1 MCYNKA
7 KACSHVMMKDGI
19 TVMKRTILAS
29 GSPRRKELLEQIGM
43 EFIVI
48 TSEADEH
55 TDITDPEQYVIYLS
69 GIKAEAVHNK
79 IQESN
84 IDDIV
89 SDKEWQQDIKEG
101 DYAGLCAFQGCYG
114 MVAVTKRNGRYYVVM
129 KEMPDVKHGTPKDIE
144 EMERECIPV
153 ENTKIHLKIEA
164 NFQKMKDETVFYFD
178 DGQGFKQ
185 IGIRKKLYFKLDH
198 FSGCRF
204 GLFVY
209 ATKETGGKASFTDF
223 IYTGSS
229 DKKRGKYE

>member
-79 IQESN
+79 IQES
-84 IDDIV
+84 IDD
-89 SDKEWQQDIKEG
+89 
-101 DYAGLCAFQGCYG
+101 GLLKYFIHHYTF
-114 MVAVTKRNGRYYVVM
+114 VVTEDRVRKPHVCS
-129 KEMPDVKHGTPKDIE
+129 GT
-144 EMERECIPV
+144 C
-153 ENTKIHLKIEA
+153 L
-164 NFQKMKDETVFYFD
+164 
-178 DGQGFKQ
+178 
-185 IGIRKKLYFKLDH
+185 
-198 FSGCRF
+198 
-204 GLFVY
+204 
-209 ATKETGGKASFTDF
+209 
-223 IYTGSS
+223 
-229 DKKRGKYE
+229 